1 MTARSTG
8 LSSAASARAL
18 RSALRISA
26 EISTGERALPAI
38 RSFTMS
44 VSPLPGSIS

>member
-8 LSSAASARAL
+8 FSSAASARL
-18 RSALRISA
+18 RSAFRISA
-26 EISTGERALPAI
+26 EISTGERALPPM